1 VSLYR
6 APCRLFRPLSSRLS
20 ILLSLALLA
29 GCVSQPQSEEAL
41 SAARV
46 DFQRA
51 QEDQNVLRNAPQE
64 VSRAGESLAHAER
77 FSRYWGSEADVL
89 HYAYLSQQY
98 AAIARQHNQLSL
110 NQERAAK
117 LELVRYRLQLGLG
130 ETTLLS
136 VQLQGQWLEAQL
148 LSLATE
154 TERGLVMTLGDVLF
168 DAGRTELKTSANRTV
183 LKLVQFLQHNPQRI
197 VRIEGYTDSRGETQ
211 KNLELSRARAQSVAD
226 VLLELGIASP
236 RIEIEGLGESY
247 PVADNVSRRGRAQNR
262 RIEVVF
268 SDEQGLLSGSR

>member
-1 VSLYR
+1 MPSR
-6 APCRLFRPLSSRLS
+6 TARRLFRPLARRLS
-20 ILLSLALLA
+20 ILLSLVLLA
-29 GCVSQPQSEEAL
+29 GCVTQPQSQQAL

-46 DFQRA
+46 DVQRI
-51 QEDQNVLRNAPQE
+51 QEDPNVLRNAPQE
-64 VSRAGESLAHAER
+64 VLRAGESLAHAER
-77 FSRYWGSEADVL
+77 FADYWGSDADVL

-98 AAIARQHNQLSL
+98 AAIARQHSALSL
-110 NQERAAK
+110 SQERAAT

-130 ETTLLS
+130 ETSLLS
-136 VQLQGQWLEAQL
+136 VQLQGQWLEAQI

-183 LKLVQFLQHNPQRI
+183 LKLVQFLQLNPQRI
-197 VRIEGYTDSRGETQ
+197 VRIEGYTDSRGEAQ

-226 VLLELGIASP
+226 VLLELGIAGQ
-236 RIEIEGLGESY
+236 RIEIEGLGESH
-247 PVADNVSRRGRAQNR
+247 PVADNASRRGRAQNR

-268 SDEQGLLSGSR
+268 SDEQGRLSGNR

>member
-1 VSLYR
+1 MSPSR
-6 APCRLFRPLSSRLS
+6 AACRLFSPLARRLS

-29 GCVSQPQSEEAL
+29 GCASQPQSQHAL

-46 DFQRA
+46 DLQRT
-51 QEDQNVLRNAPQE
+51 QEDPNVLRNAPQE
-64 VSRAGESLAHAER
+64 VLRAGESLAHAER
-77 FSRYWGSEADVL
+77 FSHYWGSDADVL

-98 AAIARQHNQLSL
+98 AAIARQHSARSL
-110 NQERAAK
+110 NQERVAT

-130 ETTLLS
+130 EASLLS
-136 VQLQGQWLEAQL
+136 VQLQSQWLEAQI

-183 LKLVQFLQHNPQRI
+183 LKLVQFLQLNPQRI
-197 VRIEGYTDSRGETQ
+197 VRIEGYTDSRGDVQ
-211 KNLELSRARAQSVAD
+211 KNLDLSRARAQSVAD
-226 VLLELGIASP
+226 VLLELGIAGQ
-236 RIEIEGLGESY
+236 RIEIEGLGESH
-247 PVADNVSRRGRAQNR
+247 PVADNASRRGRAQNR